1 MSQSDS
7 SLAFI
12 SGLWLFAFPDR
23 PACAG
28 AKEVSRFSC
37 MLFRSVPGVF
47 DYAGP
52 GPGSRSIAMDR
63 CGLPADRTE
72 SASGSMFSQLYT
84 QPTVASIYASRAAS
98 RRMAQDSRPGWSRF
112 SFPVGLSHPLQ
123 HAGLSRRSLSP
134 FLPALKTFATGG
146 YVRGHVANV
155 ISFLAH
161 LSGSANVVTGFEFP
175 RAEKLPANAR
185 SLTARKL
192 RCLSPFLPALE
203 TSATGRYVRGH
214 VANVRSFLAHLSGS
228 ANVVTGFEFPRAEK
242 LPANARSLTARKLR
256 CLSPFLPALKTFA
269 TGRYVRGHVANVRSF
284 LAHLSGSANVVT
296 GFEFPRAEKLPANAR
311 SLTARKLR
319 CLSPFLPA
327 LETFATG
334 RYVRGHVANVI
345 SFLAHLSGS
354 ANVVTGFEFPRAEKL
369 PANARSLT
377 ARKLRC
383 LSPFLPALET
393 SATGRYVRGHVANV
407 RSFLAHLSGSA
418 NVVTGF
424 EFLRAEKLP
433 ANARSLTARKLRCLS
448 PFLPALETSATGCWS
463 YVRAARCE
471 YNATPATTTFATTT
485 GNAWIINP

>member
-1 MSQSDS
+1 
-7 SLAFI
+7 
-12 SGLWLFAFPDR
+12 
-23 PACAG
+23 
-28 AKEVSRFSC
+28 
-37 MLFRSVPGVF
+37 
-47 DYAGP
+47 
-52 GPGSRSIAMDR
+52 
-63 CGLPADRTE
+63 
-72 SASGSMFSQLYT
+72 
-84 QPTVASIYASRAAS
+84 
-98 RRMAQDSRPGWSRF
+98 
-112 SFPVGLSHPLQ
+112 
-123 HAGLSRRSLSP
+123 
-134 FLPALKTFATGG
+134 
-146 YVRGHVANV
+146 
-155 ISFLAH
+155 

-192 RCLSPFLPALE
+192 RCLSPFLPALK
-203 TSATGRYVRGH
+203 TFATGRYVRGH

-327 LETFATG
+327 LKTFATG

-369 PANARSLT
+369 P
-377 ARKLRC
+377 
-383 LSPFLPALET
+383 
-393 SATGRYVRGHVANV
+393 
-407 RSFLAHLSGSA
+407 
-418 NVVTGF
+418 
-424 EFLRAEKLP
+424 
-433 ANARSLTARKLRCLS
+433 NARSLTARKLRCLS
-448 PFLPALETSATGCWS
+448 PFLPALETSATGCA
-463 YVRAARCE
+463 RARCE
-471 YNATPATTTFATTT
+471 CKKLFGTLVRFGLSPFLPALETSAT
-485 GNAWIINP
+485 GC